1 MVRRSPWTAE
11 RRHERRSRRLARLAR
26 TAGGRRRPQQNK
38 VRHRFG
44 LSISRFD
51 VLATLDRAYPEGLRA
66 GELSQRLRVTEG
78 NITQVAAPLIRDG
91 LVRRTHSEEDG
102 RVAILNLT
110 KKGRN
115 LFSDMAE
122 QHRLWVANAFSGLS
136 SEQLQTLR
144 MLLGRLR
151 RPLDAQTRRDAA

>member
-1 MVRRSPWTAE
+1 MSDDRDALRAWLE
-11 RRHERRSRRLARLAR
+11 LLAA
-26 TAGGRRRPQQNK
+26 AGGLKKFMDAKFRD
-38 VRHRFG
+38 RFG

-115 LFSDMAE
+115 LFADMAE
-122 QHRLWVANAFSGLS
+122 EHRLWVANAFSGLS
-136 SEQLQTLR
+136 GEQLQTLR
-144 MLLGRLR
+144 LLLGRLR
-151 RPLDAQTRRDAA
+151 RPPGAQTRRDAA